1 MRSLV
6 LPAAFGVVVLALA
19 AVVAVIVGWGGDVPE
34 EVRPIVVEE
43 PGDGES
49 PGVEAEGRGG
59 PTPDGAGSGEG
70 DDRHEEGA
78 IEGTAVT
85 NRKRPTEWTR
95 RGPLVTMT
103 PRKTAEPRWGL
114 RS

>member
-34 EVRPIVVEE
+34 EVRPIVLDE

-78 IEGTAVT
+78 IEGTADDESEAADGVDET
-85 NRKRPTEWTR
+85 
-95 RGPLVTMT
+95 GPFGDDD
-103 PRKTAEPRWGL
+103 PAEDG
-114 RS
+114 